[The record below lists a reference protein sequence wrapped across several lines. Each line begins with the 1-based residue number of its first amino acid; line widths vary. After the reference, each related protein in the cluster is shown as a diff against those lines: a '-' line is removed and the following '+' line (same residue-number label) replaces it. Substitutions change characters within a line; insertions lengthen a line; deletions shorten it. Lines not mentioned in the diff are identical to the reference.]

1 MMLSSG
7 PQYPGLSPNS
17 HDLLL
22 RGGLST
28 SDVTHQI
35 SVEHQFSQLG
45 TYSDPQTLYQP
56 SMEPQPQQLAA
67 PQPVPQIQV
76 TTRSR
81 TEVLVNKMT
90 VDLIRTYKHINQV
103 MLPRF
108 LHSRICIL
116 LFLAT
121 FYSPRG
127 RNRNCVM
134 I

>member
-22 RGGLST
+22 RGGRST

-67 PQPVPQIQV
+67 PQQAIPQIQV
-76 TTRSR
+76 TTRPR
-81 TEVLVNKMT
+81 TEVPVNKMT

-103 MLPRF
+103 TLPQCFFR
-108 LHSRICIL
+108 SRICVL
-116 LFLAT
+116 LFPALLFFSA
-121 FYSPRG
+121 G
-127 RNRNCVM
+127 D
-134 I
+134 